1 MDLHEAE
8 FESAARLDRPA
19 AHVRPGSSVLTCLA
33 CGCRLTARESRA
45 AGGGSGP
52 DAAWRH
58 FEGNSWDRDARG
70 HLVECADMPHVIV
83 PADEP
88 ETPA

>member
-1 MDLHEAE
+1 MELHHDE
-8 FESAARLDRPA
+8 FESAAKLDRPTA
-19 AHVRPGSSVLTCLA
+19 RVRPGSSVLTCVA

-45 AGGGSGP
+45 AGAGLGP

-70 HLVECADMPHVIV
+70 HLVECADLPHVIV
-83 PADEP
+83 PPDEAD
-88 ETPA
+88 TPD